1 MDFSVIADN
10 IAVYAQAAILTM
22 RVAAKGIVLAFPV
35 GELVATVKFFR
46 VPVLRQIATAY
57 VEVSRN
63 TPLLVQLFFLYFG
76 LPKLGIVLESGTC
89 AVVGLAFLGGSYMG
103 EAIRAGLEGVPASQ
117 MQSSLS
123 LGMSRTQALRHV
135 ITPQATAL
143 ALPAITAK
151 IIFLIKE
158 TSVVSIVA
166 LPDLVYTAK
175 EQIGQTYQTREA
187 LLLLVTF
194 YLLILLPISLFAG
207 WLERKVRAD
216 VFGS

>member
-1 MDFSVIADN
+1 MDLSVVADN
-10 IAVYAQAAILTM
+10 IPVYAQAAVLTV
-22 RVAAKGIVLAFPV
+22 RVAAKGILLAFLV
-35 GELVATVKFFR
+35 GALCATIRYFR
-46 VPVLRQIATAY
+46 IPVLRQLTTAY
-57 VEVSRN
+57 IEVSRN

-76 LPKLGIVLESGTC
+76 LPKLGIVIESETC
-89 AVVGLAFLGGSYMG
+89 AVIGLGFLGGSYMA

-143 ALPAITAK
+143 ALPALTAN

-175 EQIGQTYQTREA
+175 EQIGQTYETREA

-194 YLLILLPISLFAG
+194 YLIILLPISLVAG
-207 WLERKVRAD
+207 AVERKVRAN